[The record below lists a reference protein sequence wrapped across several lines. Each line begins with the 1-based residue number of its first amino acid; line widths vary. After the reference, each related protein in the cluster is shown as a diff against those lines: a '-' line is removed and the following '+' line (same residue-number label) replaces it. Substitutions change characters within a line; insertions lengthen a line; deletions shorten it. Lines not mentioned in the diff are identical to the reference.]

1 MSGNAN
7 GATSLQIEYRTAA
20 SFLMAYTVSYA
31 RGAVFVET
39 ERDIAIGTPIA
50 LQLAIPDHGLFD
62 LTGVCRFRRPADDED
77 GPPGVGIELSAA
89 YDELGEVVDRLSLE
103 YDGVSV
109 LLLAGDN
116 QERTSL
122 TRLLKSIV
130 TTAEVVS
137 ATDAHLAE
145 AVLDD
150 DIDLAIL
157 DGDFDAEAALQTI
170 SAARDMPIP
179 VPTIALVSA
188 SRIRDRL
195 RAAGADEVATNPPPL
210 AELQQVLVR
219 ALARPKRV
227 R

>member
-20 SFLMAYTVSYA
+20 SFLMAYAVSFA

-39 ERDIAIGTPIA
+39 ERIIEIGTPIA
-50 LQLAIPDHGLFD
+50 LQLAIPEHGLFD
-62 LTGVCRFRRPADDED
+62 LTGVCRFRRPEDDED
-77 GPPGVGIELSAA
+77 GPPGLGIELTPGF
-89 YDELGEVVDRLSLE
+89 DELGAVVDRLSLA

-109 LLLAGDN
+109 LLVAGDN
-116 QERTSL
+116 QDRTSL

-150 DIDLAIL
+150 DIDLAIV
-157 DGDFDAEAALQTI
+157 DGDFDAEAAVQTI
-170 SAARDMPIP
+170 SAAREMPIP
-179 VPTIALVSA
+179 VPTIALVSGTK
-188 SRIRDRL
+188 IGDRL

-219 ALARPKRV
+219 ALARPRRV

>member
-1 MSGNAN
+1 MSGNVN
-7 GATSLQIEYRTAA
+7 GATRLQVEYRTAA
-20 SFLMAYTVSYA
+20 SFLTAYTVSYA

-39 ERDIAIGTPIA
+39 ERTMEVGAAVA

-62 LTGVCRFRRPADDED
+62 LTGVCKFVRPPDDED
-77 GPPGVGIELSAA
+77 GPPGLGIELSGGF
-89 YDELGEVVDRLSLE
+89 DELGDVVDRLALDYS
-103 YDGVSV
+103 GVS
-109 LLLAGDN
+109 LLILAGDN
-116 QERTSL
+116 QDRTSL

-130 TTAEVVS
+130 TTADVVS

-150 DIDLAIL
+150 DIDLAIV

-170 SAARDMPIP
+170 AAAREMPIP

-188 SRIRDRL
+188 AKIRDRL

-219 ALARPKRV
+219 ALARPRRV